1 MQTTIGRMKIA
12 AYAPRSIVNIPRNL
26 CTMFEFHRA
35 DELIDFGY
43 QRASEML
50 ASSELESDD

>member
-1 MQTTIGRMKIA
+1 
-12 AYAPRSIVNIPRNL
+12 
-26 CTMFEFHRA
+26 MFEFHRA